1 MMLRMILVLAVC
13 MAIGLLMN
21 GCIYQ
26 KYPAYEPMAKKS
38 FFTVMKWRAT
48 SERAKWPEH
57 IEQTQFDKPP
67 ARVPGK
73 ELRISYVNHSTV
85 LVQTE
90 NLNVLLDPIWSERA
104 SPFTFIGPKRVHEP
118 GMKWDDLPRVDM
130 VLISHSHYDHL
141 DIETVRRLV
150 KRYNPLFIV
159 PKGVDEII
167 LRHAPQARVA
177 PKAWSEAHVFNID
190 MTVYLVPAQHW
201 SARSLWDRNK
211 TLWGGF
217 VMTTPHG
224 HIYYSGD
231 TGFGSGKLF
240 DEIHQVFGP
249 VRLAILPIG
258 AYAPRWFMKD
268 SHITPDEAV
277 DAFKRLKAQNA
288 LGVHW
293 GTFQLS
299 DEAIDAPVNDLKDAL
314 DKAKIPE
321 SKFCTIP
328 AGTHWEIK

>member
-1 MMLRMILVLAVC
+1 MMFRMILVLAVC
-13 MAIGLLMN
+13 MAIGLGLN
-21 GCIYQ
+21 KCTYQ

-38 FFTVMKWRAT
+38 FLTVMKWRAT
-48 SERAKWPEH
+48 SERAQWPEH
-57 IEQTQFDKPP
+57 VEMISFDKPP
-67 ARVPGK
+67 ARVPGQN
-73 ELRISYVNHSTV
+73 LRVSYINHSTV
-85 LVQTE
+85 LLQTE

-118 GMKWDDLPRVDM
+118 GVKWDDLPRVDI

-141 DIETVRRLV
+141 DLETVRRLV
-150 KRYNPLFIV
+150 KRYDPLFIV
-159 PKGVDEII
+159 PKGADEII
-167 LRHAPQARVA
+167 LKHVPKARVQA
-177 PKAWSEAHVFNID
+177 KQWSEAHVFNID
-190 MTVYLVPAQHW
+190 MTIYLVPAQHW

-217 VMTTPHG
+217 VLATPHG
-224 HIYYSGD
+224 NIYYSGD

-240 DEIHQVFGP
+240 DEIYKVFGA

-268 SHITPDEAV
+268 SHIDPIEAV
-277 DAFKRLKAQNA
+277 EAFKRLHAVNG

-299 DEAIDAPVNDLKDAL
+299 DEAIDAPVNDLKAAL
-314 DKAKIPE
+314 SAAKIPDAQ
-321 SKFCTIP
+321 FRTIP
-328 AGTHWEIK
+328 HGTAWEVK